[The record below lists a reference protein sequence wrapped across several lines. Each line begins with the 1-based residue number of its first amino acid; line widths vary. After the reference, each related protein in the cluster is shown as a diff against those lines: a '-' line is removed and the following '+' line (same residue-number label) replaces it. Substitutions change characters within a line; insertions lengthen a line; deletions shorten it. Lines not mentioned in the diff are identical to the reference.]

1 LNSRRD
7 FLQLITSGALSVAAP
22 MVWAAPETKQAYK
35 PIILIELKGAN
46 DGLNTW
52 IPTSDATY
60 YAARPTIAIKA
71 AEALRVTSEFSLHPA
86 LQGFKT
92 LWDEQHLAVIQG
104 VGYPQPVL
112 SHFRSTDIWDTGSAS
127 NEVIGTG
134 WLTRAFIANALGQA
148 YSADFVSIG
157 SNEAGPGQGGA
168 RAINLAAA
176 QSFVNQARLAKSN
189 ELLLPGALNHI
200 AKVDRDI
207 VNIAM
212 NIDSKITFNTEFTGS
227 LAASVRAAATV
238 LASRA
243 APVVRITQGGYDTH
257 RNQLGAH
264 ASLMS
269 NLSQAIMQLKSALL
283 EHGVWQDAMVL
294 TYSEF
299 GRRVKENASNGTDH
313 GTANVMFATGGRV
326 KAGVYGIAP
335 SLQQLDN
342 GGNLSHTVDFRAVYS
357 QVLQSHWGFS
367 AAQTKAVFGTSIDPS
382 KYPPLAFVQTVL
394 ALK

>member
-1 LNSRRD
+1 MNVANTFNSRRD
-7 FLQLITSGALSVAAP
+7 FLHLIGSGALSVAAP
-22 MVWAAPETKQAYK
+22 MAWAAPAVKQTYK

-52 IPTSDATY
+52 IPTSDAAY
-60 YAARPTIAIKA
+60 YNARPNIAIKA
-71 AEALRVTSEFSLHPA
+71 AEALPVTPEFSLHPA
-86 LQGFKT
+86 LQGLKT
-92 LWDEQHLAVIQG
+92 LWDEQQLAVIQG

-127 NEVIGTG
+127 NEVVGTG
-134 WLTRAFIANALGQA
+134 WLTRAFVANALGQA
-148 YSADFVSIG
+148 YSADVVSIG

-207 VNIAM
+207 VNIAV
-212 NIDSKITFNTEFTGS
+212 NIDPKITFKTEFTGS
-227 LAASVRAAATV
+227 MAASVRAGATV

-269 NLSQAIMQLKSALL
+269 NVSLAITQLKSALQ
-283 EHGVWQDAMVL
+283 EHGVWQDALVL

-313 GTANVMFATGGRV
+313 GTASVMFATGGRV
-326 KAGVYGIAP
+326 KAGVYGASP

-342 GGNLSHTVDFRAVYS
+342 GGNLIHTVDFRAVYS

-367 AAQTKAVFGTSIDPS
+367 LAQTKAVFGASIDLS
-382 KYPPLAFVQTVL
+382 KQAALAFV
-394 ALK
+394 

>member
-1 LNSRRD
+1 MNPASDFNSRRD
-7 FLQLITSGALSVAAP
+7 FLRLISSGALSVAAP
-22 MVWAAPETKQAYK
+22 LAWAAPATKQAYK

-52 IPTSDATY
+52 IPTSDAAY
-60 YAARPTIAIKA
+60 YAARPSIAIKA
-71 AEALRVTSEFSLHPA
+71 SEALPVTPEFSLHPA
-86 LQGFKT
+86 LQGLKN
-92 LWDEQHLAVIQG
+92 LWDEQQLAVIQG

-127 NEVIGTG
+127 NEVVGTG
-134 WLTRAFIANALGQA
+134 WLSRAFVANALGQA

-168 RAINLAAA
+168 RTINLAAA

-189 ELLLPGALNHI
+189 EILLPGALNHI

-207 VNIAM
+207 VNIAV
-212 NIDSKITFNTEFTGS
+212 NIDPKINFKTEFTGS
-227 LAASVRAAATV
+227 IAASVRAAATV

-269 NLSQAIMQLKSALL
+269 NLSQAILQLKSALQ
-283 EHGVWQDAMVL
+283 EHNLWQDAIIL

-313 GTANVMFATGGRV
+313 GTASVMFATGGR
-326 KAGVYGIAP
+326 AIGGVYGAPP
-335 SLQQLDN
+335 SLQALDS
-342 GGNLSHTVDFRAVYS
+342 GGNLAHTVDFRAVYS
-357 QVLQSHWGFS
+357 RLLQSHWGFTP
-367 AAQTKAVFGTSIDPS
+367 AQTRSVFGSGLDSS
-382 KYPPLAFVQTVL
+382 KHAALAFV
-394 ALK
+394 

>member
-1 LNSRRD
+1 MR
-7 FLQLITSGALSVAAP
+7 LIGSGALSVAAP
-22 MVWAAPETKQAYK
+22 LTWAAPTQKQAYK

-52 IPTSDATY
+52 IPTTDAAY
-60 YAARPTIAIKA
+60 YAARPGIAIKA
-71 AEALRVTSEFSLHPA
+71 TEALPVTPEFSLHPS
-86 LQGFKT
+86 LQGLKT
-92 LWDEQHLAVIQG
+92 LWDEQQLAVIQG

-127 NEVIGTG
+127 NEVISTG

-148 YSADFVSIG
+148 YSADLVSIG

-168 RAINLAAA
+168 RSINLAAA

-207 VNIAM
+207 VNIAV
-212 NIDSKITFNTEFTGS
+212 NIDPKITFKTEFTGS
-227 LAASVRAAATV
+227 MAASVRAAATV

-264 ASLMS
+264 AGLMS
-269 NLSQAIMQLKSALL
+269 NLSQAITQLKSALL
-283 EHGVWQDAMVL
+283 EHGVWQDAIVL

-313 GTANVMFATGGRV
+313 GTASVMFATGGRA
-326 KAGVYGIAP
+326 KAGVYGLAP
-335 SLQQLDN
+335 SLQTLDN
-342 GGNLSHTVDFRAVYS
+342 GGNLIHTVDFRTVYS
-357 QVLQSHWGFS
+357 QLLQSHWGFN
-367 AAQTKAVFGTSIDPS
+367 AVQTKTVFGTTVDSS
-382 KYPPLAFVQTVL
+382 KNAALAFV
-394 ALK
+394 